1 MQSVQPHKIC
11 NLTKLTKKFDVLRG
25 RLLGNHDF
33 RGHTRET
40 LVVGI
45 AYGCPYYKGSAIFS
59 LVFLSTT
66 SEKSFIPY
74 KASAAVQARK
84 VCPIRP
90 RVLSSWEYLLEKLRA
105 ADES

>member
-1 MQSVQPHKIC
+1 MLYTLQPTS
-11 NLTKLTKKFDVLRG
+11 LTSDKY
-25 RLLGNHDF
+25 DF
-33 RGHTRET
+33 RGHTRGT

-74 KASAAVQARK
+74 
-84 VCPIRP
+84 
-90 RVLSSWEYLLEKLRA
+90 
-105 ADES
+105 